1 MTYPIKR
8 DLDGVYF
15 RVERDGAWEN
25 LCFSDLTPVER
36 MRVTDGRGA
45 DWLLSLACILAD
57 ALHDMGDALGVVRG
71 GDAG

>member
-15 RVERDGAWEN
+15 RIERDGRWHN
-25 LCFSDLTPVER
+25 LCFSDLTPDER
-36 MRVTDGRGA
+36 GRVTDGRDA
-45 DWLLSLACILAD
+45 VWLLSLACVLAD

-71 GDAG
+71 GDAE